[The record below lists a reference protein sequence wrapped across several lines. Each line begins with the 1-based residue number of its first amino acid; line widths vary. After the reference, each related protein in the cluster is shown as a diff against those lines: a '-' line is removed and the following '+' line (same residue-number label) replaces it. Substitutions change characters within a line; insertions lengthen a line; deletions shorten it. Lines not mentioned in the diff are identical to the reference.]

1 MFRRVTDAVSDLRT
15 IAAPEFAG
23 EHLTGLVLRGGRG
36 RWQPIASGN
45 RRRAEDEVRFLRRNH
60 VKAWIRPAAARAYEV
75 IVRTRDAE
83 VARALLNAPSS
94 SRSW

>member
-1 MFRRVTDAVSDLRT
+1 VLDLLFDLVS
-15 IAAPEFAG
+15 IGIPEFLG
-23 EHLTGLVLRGGRG
+23 EHLTALLVRGGRG
-36 RWQPIASGN
+36 RWQRIASGN

-60 VKAWIRPAAARAYEV
+60 VKAWIRPASGRTYEV
-75 IVRTRDAE
+75 IVRTRNAE